1 MSEISEKS
9 ELVFSART
17 QYSDV
22 YIYQNKNELHLKF
35 DADSRAVQS
44 VIDINQPYSIK
55 MENLQYLMGIL
66 MFIPPPQNILI
77 LGIGGGTLVHFLRHH
92 FPDSHITGVDLDE
105 ELIDIAQQHLMLPPA
120 SDNTHYAYQD
130 AQQFIAETGQQFD
143 LVVVDIFDG
152 SESPGW
158 IKTRQT
164 AQQLST
170 ILTAKGAVAYNL
182 LIESDKEFAHFYAQL
197 REQFNQQTLC
207 LESDENENILIYALN
222 FQVSQHSMTH
232 NIQLAQQV
240 SSQYSI
246 PMTEILKVIYSINPV
261 DSGVI

>member
-1 MSEISEKS
+1 MSELI
-9 ELVFSART
+9 FSART
-17 QYSDV
+17 KYSDV

-66 MFIPPPQNILI
+66 MFIPPPERILI

-92 FPDSHITGVDLDE
+92 FPDSQITGVDLDE
-105 ELIDIAQQHLMLPPA
+105 ELIDIAQQHLMLPLT
-120 SDNTHYAYQD
+120 SDNTRYVYQD
-130 AQQFIAETGQQFD
+130 AQQFISESSQQFD

-158 IKTRQT
+158 IKTPQT
-164 AQQLST
+164 AQQLGSM
-170 ILTAKGAVAYNL
+170 LSPKGSIAYNL
-182 LIESDKEFAHFYAQL
+182 LIESDEEFSQFYALL
-197 REQFNQQTLC
+197 RNEFHQQTLC

-222 FQVSQHSMTH
+222 FQPAQHSLTH
-232 NIQLAQQV
+232 NIQLAQQA
-240 SSQYSI
+240 SRQYSI
-246 PMTEILKVIYSINPV
+246 PMTDILKVIYSINPI